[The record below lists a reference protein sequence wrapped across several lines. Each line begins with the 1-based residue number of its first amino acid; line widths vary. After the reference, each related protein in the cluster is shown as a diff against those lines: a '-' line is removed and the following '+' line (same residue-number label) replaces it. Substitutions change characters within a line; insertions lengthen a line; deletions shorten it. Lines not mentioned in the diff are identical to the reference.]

1 MRSTRICALYCA
13 LLISIMLASAQALG
27 QARTSAPATA
37 QSLPPALLDTPAS
50 SKPGPYLAQK
60 RARIL
65 NLQAEEERLGNQ
77 SPELLPTIY
86 DLADWYEHWG
96 TVREA
101 RPLYR
106 RAAAIIENAYGSD
119 DLRLVQPLRQ
129 IASSYEREGKF
140 RSEGR
145 NALQRIEHLYAAND
159 SAAEQ

>member
-13 LLISIMLASAQALG
+13 LLISIMQLASTQALG

-65 NLQAEEERLGNQ
+65 NLQAEEERFGNQ

-86 DLADWYEHWG
+86 DLAGANTGERY
-96 TVREA
+96 A
-101 RPLYR
+101 RPGR
-106 RAAAIIENAYGSD
+106 CTFVPQRSSRTHMGPMIYGWCS
-119 DLRLVQPLRQ
+119 RCARSRQ
-129 IASSYEREGKF
+129 ATSVMGSSGARVATRSSASSISMLPMICG
-140 RSEGR
+140 
-145 NALQRIEHLYAAND
+145 
-159 SAAEQ
+159 